1 MLARQGI
8 LLFRFPDC
16 AISAL
21 MKVAS
26 GRIISSGIHAGG
38 NSTMKRATS
47 GSSTTTTAP
56 TETLGSA
63 VKLGAARDKERKEKE
78 DVELKPPWDLL
89 PYSRDISA
97 GTNLAPQKIPFLI
110 PGYPDFYPSK
120 GSEEEYKLTE
130 KAITEGF
137 ENKPLVSVLLTSP
150 PFRSF

>member
-97 GTNLAPQKIPFLI
+97 GTNLAPQKIPFSDSRISRFLS
-110 PGYPDFYPSK
+110 FQ
-120 GSEEEYKLTE
+120 
-130 KAITEGF
+130 GF
-137 ENKPLVSVLLTSP
+137 RRRIQTY
-150 PFRSF
+150 